1 MKLRTKMIA
10 ILVVTVI
17 IVMSGSGIFFFMHYK
32 SAFRDSINQSINSIA
47 IHDADIIEHYL
58 AQKIHSA
65 EHIGEMV
72 PYLTIEYGDYDW
84 LSDYFQRHFRKY
96 SSFNDGFI
104 FIDADGIL
112 RANYPA
118 YPEQYGRDYSDY
130 EFFKKTMA
138 SKAGVISQPYRL
150 ERNGEEVLTIS
161 TYISTPDGKPL
172 GVIGCVSS
180 LLRDAQLQNLRTRRI
195 GISGY
200 SYVFDKSRMMILHPD
215 ATRMLQRDVPL
226 GKNKM
231 FDAAVAGVYGTAE
244 TVNSKSIRMLSAF
257 RPVRGTDW
265 IVCSQMPI
273 SEAFVPLW
281 ASQKIFGF
289 FVVFGSA
296 TAALI
301 GLILVHRSMQGL
313 TTLERVTADLAIPD
327 RGHNVDDV
335 LNEETAKLRPLENH
349 PEFGPL
355 ALVIGKLYER
365 LGRSLAE
372 SQAMADSLDEAY
384 RQLKSTQSQILQQE
398 KMASVGQLAAGVAHE
413 INNPMGFISS
423 NLTTLKRYQGKLI
436 DYLRLLEKCG
446 QESEQRQQQKE
457 YKTKQKIDYI
467 LEDIVDLIDESS
479 DGAERVKKI
488 VQNLKSFSRV
498 DQSDCVLADINECL
512 ESTLAIAWNE
522 IKYKSTLEKDFGP
535 LPLLTCYPQQLN
547 QVFLNILINAAQ
559 AIKENGVIRIKTWAG
574 EQTINISISDN
585 GSGIA
590 PAVKRRIFEP
600 FFTTK
605 EVGEGTGLGMSISY
619 EIIKKHGGQIH
630 VDSEEGD
637 GTTFTIVLPC
647 QGEGE

>member
-1 MKLRTKMIA
+1 MKLRTKIIA

-32 SAFRDSINQSINSIA
+32 NAFRASINQSLNSRA
-47 IHDADIIEHYL
+47 VHDADILEHYL
-58 AQKIHSA
+58 DQRRHAA
-65 EHIGEMV
+65 DHIGEMV
-72 PYLTIEYGDYDW
+72 PYLTLEYGDYDW
-84 LSDYFQRHFRKY
+84 LRDYFQQHFRKY

-104 FIDADGIL
+104 FIDASGIL
-112 RANYPA
+112 RANYPV
-118 YPEQYGRDYSDY
+118 YPEQYGRDYSNYD
-130 EFFKKTMA
+130 FFKKTMTN
-138 SKAGVISQPYRL
+138 KTGVLSQPYRL

-161 TYISTPDGKPL
+161 VYISTPDGKPL

-180 LLRDAQLQNLRTRRI
+180 LMQDEQLQEIRNRRI
-195 GISGY
+195 GMNGY

-215 ATRMLQRDVPL
+215 TSRMLQRDVPM

-231 FDAAVAGVYGTAE
+231 FDAAVAGVYGTSE
-244 TVNSKSIRMLSAF
+244 TVSSDSVRMLSAF
-257 RPVRGTDW
+257 RPVKGTDW
-265 IVCSQMPI
+265 IVCCQIPI
-273 SEAFVPLW
+273 SEAFEPLW
-281 ASQKIFGF
+281 ASQKLFGL

-296 TAALI
+296 AAALI
-301 GLILVHRSMQGL
+301 GFILVHRCMLGL
-313 TTLERVTADLAIPD
+313 TTLERVTEDLPIPD
-327 RGHNVDDV
+327 RCYDVDDI
-335 LNEETAKLRPLENH
+335 LIEETAKLRSLEYH

-355 ALVIGKLYER
+355 ALIIGKLYER

-372 SQAMADSLDEAY
+372 SQLMADNLDEAY
-384 RQLKSTQSQILQQE
+384 MQLKSTQSQILQQE

-423 NLTTLKRYQGKLI
+423 NLATLKRYQVKLI
-436 DYLRLLEKCG
+436 EYLRLLESCD
-446 QESEQRQQQKE
+446 QDDEQRQQLKE
-457 YKTKQKIDYI
+457 YKKKQKVDYI

-574 EQTINISISDN
+574 ERTINISISDN
-585 GSGIA
+585 GSGI
-590 PAVKRRIFEP
+590 PPTIKEHIFEP

-619 EIIKKHGGQIH
+619 EIIKKHCGQILL
-630 VDSEEGD
+630 DTEEGH
-637 GTTFTIVLPC
+637 GSTFTIVLPL
-647 QGEGE
+647 QEEGE